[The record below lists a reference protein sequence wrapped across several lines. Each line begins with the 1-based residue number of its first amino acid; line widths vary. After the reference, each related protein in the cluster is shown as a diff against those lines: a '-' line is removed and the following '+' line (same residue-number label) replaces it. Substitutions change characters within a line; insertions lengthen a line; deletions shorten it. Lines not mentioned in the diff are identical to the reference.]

1 MTREQYIRMRDNG
14 NFNIVYEYYREK
26 FDHSKHRPFLSL
38 MELVQILP
46 QVMSA
51 NAAMDASL
59 RYFDQ
64 KFDIRLLS
72 DKDGA
77 IIKII

>member
-26 FDHSKHRPFLSL
+26 FDHSKHTPFLSM
-38 MELVQILP
+38 MELIQILP

-51 NAAMDASL
+51 NLAMDASL
-59 RYFDQ
+59 KYFDQ
-64 KFDIRLLS
+64 KFNVTILS

-77 IIKII
+77 LIKVL